1 MVLAP
6 ASPSSPRAR
15 PATVTAAYIPGGPN
29 SPTTASTRQF
39 LYSQTLPH
47 PPLPAP
53 PLQPASPLRSP
64 SRASRGFTS
73 HGSHHGS
80 IFTNS
85 GLGLTSSSLYQPPL
99 PSKSPH
105 RGSQS
110 ARASWSSSYS
120 FSEPPSPRPSRF
132 PRGAASLVS
141 AVLADPPLPLSH
153 IWPLA
158 PVASCLTRLSTEPP
172 VAAHGESRRV
182 PSARPDAESQRV
194 VDRVSV
200 GCAPPVAPSHH
211 PPPPPPPP
219 PHVTNRGSRILRSRR
234 RPAGLRT
241 GRAGGA
247 GAAQR
252 DEETA
257 AA

>member
-153 IWPLA
+153 ILA
-158 PVASCLTRLSTEPP
+158 AGTRREPPPPRLSTELPKLPP
-172 VAAHGESRRV
+172 MENRAEFLVRDPTQSRNALWTEFQSDVRH
-182 PSARPDAESQRV
+182 RLLHRND
-194 VDRVSV
+194 
-200 GCAPPVAPSHH
+200 

-219 PHVTNRGSRILRSRR
+219 PHVTNRGPRIKSKE
-234 RPAGLRT
+234 PAADAGGASGT
-241 GRAGGA
+241 GRA
-247 GAAQR
+247 R
-252 DEETA
+252 WRWRCTT
-257 AA
+257 